1 MQSHPENSV
10 GRNEIASEKGA
21 QMVDIEIIHN
31 ETMGYYIS
39 IDVYGIFAE
48 SKWYKTKEKLAFA
61 MATNTIKW
69 DTTVRIE
76 YDIDDADVDGAWA

>member
-1 MQSHPENSV
+1 M
-10 GRNEIASEKGA
+10 
-21 QMVDIEIIHN
+21 DIEIIHN

-69 DTTVRIE
+69 VTVSIE
-76 YDIDDADVDGAWA
+76 TDLAPVADLITKQQTKAETPDAP

>member
-1 MQSHPENSV
+1 MD
-10 GRNEIASEKGA
+10 IAI
-21 QMVDIEIIHN
+21 MHN
-31 ETMGYYIS
+31 CALGYYIS

-69 DTTVRIE
+69 ATVSIE
-76 YDIDDADVDGAWA
+76 TDLAPVADLITKQQIETKTPGKG